1 MENHPITALYMRIAS
16 LEAEVHHLKG
26 QLVNA
31 AAGGNYLIE
40 LVGAHRV
47 QNARVPKQGAI
58 EASQQRLEQ
67 QVTQLLE
74 ENKRLKAQVIV
85 DLEQKNASLQAQ
97 VATVLKTNIAL
108 ERQLE
113 PFQNA
118 ARIGRRQEQRE
129 HADSSGEL
137 GSWARGDAFTSNDH
151 RNETSHVVSEHV
163 DRWVRSSNW
172 PSDAGDCKRGPNQL
186 VDLLT
191 SVSEQGLGPRDSAS
205 ATAEVES
212 RLSMDAGYSTSS
224 AAVKKS
230 EKSTEKLVDVK
241 NESPSTSQHL
251 IYDAAIHIE
260 TQCGQ
265 IFVVHAPPSLTSSEE
280 AAKRTLRHETRSLQ
294 QPREISAEQHN
305 RLAGKA
311 TWIEGYDKQ
320 RYDTHWEEYARQ
332 HRDHS
337 ARQWRQYYEAEIRPA
352 YLKKMAAESNQPAGE
367 EASVSSGEDKKSVV
381 SRASPKSSVRKDSMF
396 AQANG
401 AAKAKTSVVDFAVST
416 EPFPLADMGTI
427 EEEAAE
433 VSAYVAA
440 TEATTTIPKQP
451 KPAASQPQTQP
462 TAEKKP
468 FIHYHISEMKQCR
481 PFARSVVRNN
491 HRIAPTEPDF
501 STVLEMRNL
510 REMPMRAVANG
521 EVKEISIK
529 APSSAASSSPKGKR
543 LNIPCFC

>member
-40 LVGAHRV
+40 LVGAHRI
-47 QNARVPKQGAI
+47 QNARNPQQGAI
-58 EASQQRLEQ
+58 EASQKQLEQ
-67 QVTQLLE
+67 QITQLLE
-74 ENKRLKAQVIV
+74 ENKRLKAHVIA
-85 DLEQKNASLQAQ
+85 DLEQKNASLQTKVDA
-97 VATVLKTNIAL
+97 VIKTNIAL

-113 PFQNA
+113 PFRNA
-118 ARIGRRQEQRE
+118 ARIGRQQKQRE
-129 HADSSGEL
+129 HAETSGEL
-137 GSWARGDAFTSNDH
+137 GSWARGDAFASNDY
-151 RNETSHVVSEHV
+151 RDGASHVVSEHV
-163 DRWVRSSNW
+163 DRWVRSNNW
-172 PSDAGDCKRGPNQL
+172 PSDTEDCKRGPTQL

-191 SVSEQGLGPRDSAS
+191 SVSEQGLGQRDSAS

-212 RLSMDAGYSTSS
+212 RLSMDAGCSTSS
-224 AAVKKS
+224 AAIKKS
-230 EKSTEKLVDVK
+230 EKSTEKLVAVK
-241 NESPSTSQHL
+241 NESPSTPQRL
-251 IYDAAIHIE
+251 IDDTVIHIE

-265 IFVVHAPPSLTSSEE
+265 TFKVHAPPSLTSSEE
-280 AAKRTLRHETRSLQ
+280 AAKRTLRHENRSLQ
-294 QPREISAEQHN
+294 AREISVNEHN
-305 RLAGKA
+305 SLSGNVA
-311 TWIEGYDKQ
+311 WIEDYDQ
-320 RYDTHWEEYARQ
+320 EEYKSYWYGYARQ
-332 HRDHS
+332 HPEHGP
-337 ARQWRQYYEAEIRPA
+337 RQWREYYEAEIRPA
-352 YLKKMAAESNQPAGE
+352 YLKKMAAGSKQPAVE

-381 SRASPKSSVRKDSMF
+381 PRASPKSSVRKDSMF
-396 AQANG
+396 AHANG
-401 AAKAKTSVVDFAVST
+401 AAEARSSVVEFAVS
-416 EPFPLADMGTI
+416 PFPLIGMTI
-427 EEEAAE
+427 EEEEAE

-440 TEATTTIPKQP
+440 TEATTTIPEQP

-468 FIHYHISEMKQCR
+468 FIRYNISEMKQCR

-510 REMPMRAVANG
+510 REMPMRAVAKG

-543 LNIPCFC
+543 SRISGFC